1 MWAEVAE
8 GLKMLASSSSSR
20 LSSIKSMSIISSGSL
35 VAIAVSEGL
44 AGPEAALSVLV
55 VKAVEV
61 QPSSSSVSCIRE
73 SIASKSAA
81 RECDGTCLVTR
92 NCLSLGKNDFCF
104 DGGAEDLIRKQVS
117 EMLQQKNTQKK

>member
-61 QPSSSSVSCIRE
+61 QPSSSSVPAYE
-73 SIASKSAA
+73 
-81 RECDGTCLVTR
+81 
-92 NCLSLGKNDFCF
+92 NLSPQN
-104 DGGAEDLIRKQVS
+104 
-117 EMLQQKNTQKK
+117 